1 MRRRSRSSAI
11 KEMCIRTAIRHQGPP
26 RRLAKLKH
34 ARSAGGRGGAA
45 DAAGQTRDPAA
56 PGARGGPPGLRSD
69 ARAAPGSGAGERSRQ
84 ARAHA
89 SWHLRDVLDSAAQRT
104 ARGPER
110 RSPIAWRE
118 KEGRQE
124 ARMRGSRGDAGASA
138 VHARVPRPVGA
149 FPTAALPCLSASA
162 RRSRSA
168 RCLRAAA
175 PPPAPPPAPAGPLQT
190 CGASAGPLPKSGL
203 LGFGVTGAV

>member
-1 MRRRSRSSAI
+1 MPRDRR
-11 KEMCIRTAIRHQGPP
+11 GPRWP
-26 RRLAKLKH
+26 ALRR
-34 ARSAGGRGGAA
+34 ARPLGQWGGRAQQTGESTRTVASTRCS
-45 DAAGQTRDPAA
+45 GQCGPAHSE
-56 PGARGGPPGLRSD
+56 GP
-69 ARAAPGSGAGERSRQ
+69 RA
-84 ARAHA
+84 
-89 SWHLRDVLDSAAQRT
+89 
-104 ARGPER
+104 
-110 RSPIAWRE
+110 PIAWRE

-138 VHARVPRPVGA
+138 VRARVPRPVGA

-203 LGFGVTGAV
+203 LGFGVTGAVRVPGAAVTASHGHHQYV